1 MGLGCILFLLG
12 VKRAKTAWVDPSH
25 NTRLKRAF
33 RLLYPLSN
41 LLLVVATAL
50 IAALLVHRGVD
61 IAIVKDV
68 PVRLFVCFF

>member
-1 MGLGCILFLLG
+1 MGFGCILFLLG
-12 VKRAKTAWVDPSH
+12 LKEAKARWVDPSP
-25 NTRLKRAF
+25 NARLKRAF

-50 IAALLVHRGVD
+50 IASLLVHRGID

-68 PVRLFVCFF
+68 PVRR